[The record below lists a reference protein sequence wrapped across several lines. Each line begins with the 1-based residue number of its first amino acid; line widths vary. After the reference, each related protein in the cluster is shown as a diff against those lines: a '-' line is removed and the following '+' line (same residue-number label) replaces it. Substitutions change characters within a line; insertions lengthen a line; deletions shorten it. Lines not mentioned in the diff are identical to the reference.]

1 MVVDCLVQ
9 LEGGKWRRRQVTLRT
24 LCWFDDD
31 IFSHGNLH
39 FYLQVSMQNGEMT
52 FQQDEKEVGYD
63 TVTG

>member
-1 MVVDCLVQ
+1 M
-9 LEGGKWRRRQVTLRT
+9 TLRT